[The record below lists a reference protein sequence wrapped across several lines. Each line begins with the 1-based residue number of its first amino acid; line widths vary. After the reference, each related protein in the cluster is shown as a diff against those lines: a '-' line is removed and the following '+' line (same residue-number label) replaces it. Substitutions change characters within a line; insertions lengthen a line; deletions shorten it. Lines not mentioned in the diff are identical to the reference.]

1 MSAALNAA
9 AVALDAALVPEGA
22 TFDALADAVAA
33 VGSPC
38 LDRLFAAHAAAR
50 FGLVSAVCDACALL
64 DAAPVPVVVDSPL
77 HKALAASRAADMRR
91 LRLAASTLNAAIP
104 AHGVLFD
111 RVMRVPGKAPVRVQ
125 FRWPGVLVVRDPLS
139 EEIILESFAA
149 DMHQEAPAEA
159 HFMVSKAKGRALK
172 SCTFQPPQGARLR
185 ATVDA
190 SAVVRVHAVSG
201 GPLLAE
207 SEPGRPTVLRAGFQ
221 SLALQDLQPN
231 LS

>member
-1 MSAALNAA
+1 MSGAVKAAALT
-9 AVALDAALVPEGA
+9 LDAALVPEDA
-22 TFDALADAVAA
+22 TFDALTNAVAA
-33 VGSPC
+33 
-38 LDRLFAAHAAAR
+38 LDCPRLDGLLAAHASAR
-50 FGLVSAVCDACALL
+50 FALVSAVCDACKLLEAPAVAAALS
-64 DAAPVPVVVDSPL
+64 SPIE
-77 HKALAASRAADMRR
+77 KALAASQAADMRR
-91 LRLAASTLNAAIP
+91 LRLAASALNSAVP
-104 AHGVLFD
+104 AHGLLFD
-111 RVMRVPGKAPVRVQ
+111 RVMRVPGRTPVRVQ
-125 FRWPGVLVVRDPLS
+125 LRWPGVLVVRDPLS

-172 SCTFQPPQGARLR
+172 SCTIQPPQGARLR

-221 SLALQDLQPN
+221 SLALQDLRQN

>member
-1 MSAALNAA
+1 MSGAVKAAAL
-9 AVALDAALVPEGA
+9 ALDAALVPEGA

-33 VGSPC
+33 LGSPC
-38 LDRLFAAHAAAR
+38 LDRLLAAHAAAR
-50 FGLVSAVCDACALL
+50 FGLISAACDACALL
-64 DAAPVPVVVDSPL
+64 DAAPALVVAASPM
-77 HKALAASRAADMRR
+77 HKALAAAHAADVRR

-125 FRWPGVLVVRDPLS
+125 LRWPGVLVVRDPMS

-149 DMHQEAPAEA
+149 DMHQEAPEA
-159 HFMVSKAKGRALK
+159 AQFLASKAKGRALK
-172 SCTFQPPQGARLR
+172 SCAFQPPQGARLR

-190 SAVVRVHAVSG
+190 AAVVRVHAVNG

-207 SEPGRPTVLRAGFQ
+207 SEPGRPTLLRGGFQ
-221 SLALQDLQPN
+221 SLAPQN
-231 LS
+231 LLPTLS

>member
-1 MSAALNAA
+1 
-9 AVALDAALVPEGA
+9 
-22 TFDALADAVAA
+22 
-33 VGSPC
+33 
-38 LDRLFAAHAAAR
+38 
-50 FGLVSAVCDACALL
+50 
-64 DAAPVPVVVDSPL
+64 
-77 HKALAASRAADMRR
+77 MRR

-125 FRWPGVLVVRDPLS
+125 FRWPGVLVVRDPLT

-159 HFMVSKAKGRALK
+159 HFIVSKAKGRALK
-172 SCTFQPPQGARLR
+172 SCAFQPPQGARLR

-190 SAVVRVHAVSG
+190 SAVVRVHAVNG

-221 SLALQDLQPN
+221 SLALQDLQPT
-231 LS
+231 LT